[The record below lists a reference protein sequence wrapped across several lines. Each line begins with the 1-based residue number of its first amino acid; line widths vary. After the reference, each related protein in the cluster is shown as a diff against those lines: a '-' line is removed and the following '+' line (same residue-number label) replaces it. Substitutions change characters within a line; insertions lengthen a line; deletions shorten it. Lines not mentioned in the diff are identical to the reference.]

1 MATATGAATGC
12 KTYVFCPAGVHSNTY
27 EMYNVDHPDTSKVH
41 TYYSNQDFLNMAS
54 NNISFMP
61 KTGGER
67 IMMHT
72 MDSFDFAKG
81 HDLPLLFKAI
91 QAEEAEL
98 GQPIRA
104 NKL

>member
-1 MATATGAATGC
+1 
-12 KTYVFCPAGVHSNTY
+12 
-27 EMYNVDHPDTSKVH
+27 
-41 TYYSNQDFLNMAS
+41 
-54 NNISFMP
+54 MP
-61 KTGGER
+61 KAVGER